1 MTIAKDLKE
10 SIKEIVEES
19 LMENRWLE
27 VLQESEWFSDFVESI
42 VDDRLKE
49 IQGSEKDSD
58 GWKKAGVEG
67 WWARL
72 SGDKYFLVRWG
83 EGYSTNRPVVYEMK
97 EFLDDDFW
105 DLPSDFLD
113 SLKDAIPS
121 DTFIFTDLSGEVH
134 FQCVSDDFH
143 YRRITY
149 PKTTNFNVS
158 NEGS

>member
-1 MTIAKDLKE
+1 MTIAENLKQ
-10 SIKEIVEES
+10 SIKDIVDES
-19 LMENRWLE
+19 MDDQLIEDVLE
-27 VLQESEWFSDFVESI
+27 RSKWFSDLVESI
-42 VDDRLKE
+42 VDERLNE
-49 IQGSEKDSD
+49 IQGSAKDSD
-58 GWKKAGVEG
+58 DLQKD
-67 WWARL
+67 
-72 SGDKYFLVRWG
+72 SGKYFLVRWG

-105 DLPSDFLD
+105 NLPSDFLD

-158 NEGS
+158 NESS

>member
-1 MTIAKDLKE
+1 MTIAEDLKQ
-10 SIKEIVEES
+10 SIKALVCHEMDIVHEGD
-19 LMENRWLE
+19 
-27 VLQESEWFSDFVESI
+27 WFKDFVKGI

-49 IQGSEKDSD
+49 IQDSD
-58 GWKKAGVEG
+58 SE
-67 WWARL
+67 
-72 SGDKYFLVRWG
+72 DKYFLVRWG

-105 DLPSDFLD
+105 NLPSDFLD

-158 NEGS
+158 NESS

>member
-67 WWARL
+67 WWTRL

>member
-67 WWARL
+67 WWTRL

-83 EGYSTNRPVVYEMK
+83 EGYSTNRPAVYEAK
-97 EFLDDDFW
+97 EIIESSDWHLPDDFI
-105 DLPSDFLD
+105 DSLIDATPSDK
-113 SLKDAIPS
+113 LK
-121 DTFIFTDLSGEVH
+121 FTDLSGDVFFE
-134 FQCVSDDFH
+134 CIDNS
-143 YRRITY
+143 
-149 PKTTNFNVS
+149 
-158 NEGS
+158 

>member
-1 MTIAKDLKE
+1 MTIAEDLKQ

-27 VLQESEWFSDFVESI
+27 VLQESEWFSDLVESI
-42 VDDRLKE
+42 VDDRLNE
-49 IQGSEKDSD
+49 IQDSEKDSD
-58 GWKKAGVEG
+58 NSNNSE
-67 WWARL
+67 
-72 SGDKYFLVRWG
+72 DKYFLVRWG

-97 EFLDDDFW
+97 EFLNDDFW
-105 DLPSDFLD
+105 NLPSDFLD

-149 PKTTNFNVS
+149 PKTTKFNVS
-158 NEGS
+158 NESS